1 MEKEYSIKTMP
12 GWKWALLLL
21 ASLFLGFVMYAFAQA
36 TTDFIKA
43 EWAQCLSAIVIAAAM
58 IALYAL
64 LVRWFEKH
72 PAKDLP
78 MRRLVPD
85 TLKGLGI
92 GLLFF
97 MVVVLVMSV
106 FGLCEVG
113 SFGTDRPLAIVA
125 AFFLFLVVG
134 TGEEIIFR
142 GILFRWIDEKWGF
155 WTALAVSSLLF
166 GLLHIFQPGATWWS
180 SFAIAVEAG
189 LFLGSAYKYSGT
201 LWLPVGA
208 HWAWNFVEG
217 NVFGFAVSGTDAGA
231 SVFHTTVNGPDILTG
246 GAFGPEASVIALV
259 VGLLMS
265 LWFIL
270 KVVRGK

>member
-142 GILFRWIDEKWGF
+142 GI